1 MSVIG
6 GNTQLCMHEGYII
19 ISEKLQCY
27 AKLLGRATLCSLR
40 NMACLAVYS
49 QILRNQYNI
58 FSQFVTGMCTAM
70 TGEKSSFR
78 CANQES
84 AKIN

>member
-1 MSVIG
+1 
-6 GNTQLCMHEGYII
+6 MHEGYIT
-19 ISEKLQCY
+19 ISEKLQSY
-27 AKLLGRATLCSLR
+27 AKLLGRAILCSLR

-49 QILRNQYNI
+49 QILRKQYNI
-58 FSQFVTGMCTAM
+58 FYQFITVAM
-70 TGEKSSFR
+70 PREKASFL